1 MMFVGWKVNLT
12 PRVPALTATS
22 VPPLFNSLLPRVP
35 SLHLRPTP
43 PIPQE
48 FDWALHPGGAK
59 VITGVQKLL
68 SLTPHH
74 LRASY
79 DVYKN
84 HGNSSGATIFSVLN
98 RLREMGD
105 GREHVV
111 ACAFG
116 PGVAVEMAIF
126 RRHRRPPLGPVSTS
140 SMETDWS
147 QQFC

>member
-1 MMFVGWKVNLT
+1 MDLGWKVNLT

-35 SLHLRPTP
+35 SLNTGHVP
-43 PIPQE
+43 PPPQD

-59 VITGVQKLL
+59 VLTGVQKLL
-68 SLTPHH
+68 NLSPHH
-74 LRASY
+74 LRASH

-84 HGNSSGATIFSVLN
+84 HGNSSGATILSVLS

-105 GREHVV
+105 GRENVV

-116 PGVAVEMAIF
+116 PGVVVEMCILRRRRQAVERVGWA
-126 RRHRRPPLGPVSTS
+126 VSA
-140 SMETDWS
+140 EWGGHYYY
-147 QQFC
+147 